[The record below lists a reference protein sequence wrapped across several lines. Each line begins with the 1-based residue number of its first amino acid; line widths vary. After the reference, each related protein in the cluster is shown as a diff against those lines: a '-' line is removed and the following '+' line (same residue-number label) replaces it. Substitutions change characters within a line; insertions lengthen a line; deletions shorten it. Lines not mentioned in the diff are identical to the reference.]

1 MIRWLPFV
9 VLCVILLMV
18 VSAPIITRYDPLQ
31 IDLDNV
37 RARPSLTHPF
47 GTDAKGRDIFSRV
60 LYGGR
65 VSLGISL
72 IASTISFVI
81 GFSVGLVAGWYH
93 RWLDTALMAGVDLT
107 LAFPSLLLAI
117 GISILLPPNSYG
129 TVIAISVVG
138 WASFARLTRGQVL
151 LIKRMAY
158 IDAAR
163 ALGLS
168 DLRILFFHVL
178 PQCFSLGST
187 MIGLKFG
194 GYILT
199 EASLSFLGL
208 GTQPPTPSWGN
219 MINENRTYILSEP
232 WMVIPPGLAI
242 ALSVFC
248 FNLTGDLYGEKH
260 S

>member
-1 MIRWLPFV
+1 MSKWLPFT
-9 VLCVILLMV
+9 VLCVILVMV
-18 VSAPIITRYDPLQ
+18 VSAPVITPYDPLQ

-37 RARPSLTHPF
+37 RAKPSLAHPF
-47 GTDAKGRDIFSRV
+47 GTDAKGRDLFARV

-65 VSLGISL
+65 VSLGVSF
-72 IASTISFVI
+72 IASVLSFVI
-81 GFSVGLVAGWYH
+81 GFWVGLTAGWYGK
-93 RWLDTALMAGVDLT
+93 WVDTTLMALVDLT

-138 WASFARLTRGQVL
+138 WAAFARLTRGQAL

-168 DLRILFFHVL
+168 DLRILLVHVF
-178 PQCFSLGST
+178 PQCFALGGA
-187 MIGLKFG
+187 MMGLKFG

-199 EASLSFLGL
+199 EAALSFLGL
-208 GTQPPTPSWGN
+208 GTQPPLPSWGN

-248 FNLTGDLYGEKH
+248 FNLIGDLYGEKH
-260 S
+260 L

>member
-9 VLCVILLMV
+9 ILCVILTMV
-18 VSAPIITRYDPLQ
+18 VLAPIIARYDPLY

-37 RARPSLTHPF
+37 RAGASLTHPF
-47 GTDAKGRDIFSRV
+47 GTDAKGRDIFARV

-65 VSLGISL
+65 VSLGISF
-72 IASTISFVI
+72 IASTLSFVI
-81 GFSVGLVAGWYH
+81 GFSVGLMAGWYQ
-93 RWLDTALMAGVDLT
+93 RLDTALMAVVDLT

-117 GISILLPPNSYG
+117 GISILLPPNGYS

-138 WASFARLTRGQVL
+138 WAAFARLTRGQVL

-163 ALGLS
+163 TLGLS
-168 DLRILFFHVL
+168 DLRILLFHVL
-178 PQCFSLGST
+178 PQCLSIGSA
-187 MIGLKFG
+187 MMGLKFG

-208 GTQPPTPSWGN
+208 GTQPPTPSWGS
-219 MINENRTYILSEP
+219 MINENRTYILSDP

-248 FNLTGDLYGEKH
+248 FNLIGDLYAEKR
-260 S
+260 